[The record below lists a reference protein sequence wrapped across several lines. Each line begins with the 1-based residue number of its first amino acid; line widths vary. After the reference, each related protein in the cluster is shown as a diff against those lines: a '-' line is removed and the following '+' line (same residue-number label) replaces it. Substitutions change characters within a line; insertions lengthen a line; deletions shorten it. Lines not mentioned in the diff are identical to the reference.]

1 MFHVADAHTDFLY
14 KMVNS
19 GADIAKPVA
28 GQQLFLSERSP
39 VALQVFAAWMDRR
52 KAQQY
57 HLQAFEMFD
66 AFERMLEANPRLKRF
81 ERGSEFPPK
90 DGSTYAMLAVEG
102 GETLTDAFMVRTL
115 YRMGVRSIALTWNHK
130 NRLGYPAM
138 GRSSKGLTDLG
149 KELVAEMARLGMAVD
164 VSHLNDAGI
173 DDVLKL
179 SRKGRAPL
187 ASHSNARGVRN
198 HPRNLSD
205 RHIRAIAG
213 MGGFIGVNFYRP
225 FLGPGAPGIETVADH
240 IEYIGRTGS
249 WKCVGLGSD
258 FDGMELPAEG
268 LETCERFGAL
278 LNALRARGHSEDVV
292 SDIAGGNYVR
302 YIRQF
307 L

>member
-1 MFHVADAHTDFLY
+1 MFHVADAHTDFLH
-14 KMVNS
+14 KMVNDS
-19 GADIAKPVA
+19 ADIARPIV
-28 GQQLFLSERSP
+28 GQQLFLSEKNP

-57 HLQAFEMFD
+57 HLQTFEMID
-66 AFERMLEANPRLKRF
+66 AFERMLSDNPNMARF
-81 ERGSEFPPK
+81 EKDSPFPPE
-90 DGSTYAMLAVEG
+90 DGRVYAMLSLEG
-102 GETLTDAFMVRTL
+102 GEVITDAFMVRTL
-115 YRMGVRSIALTWNHK
+115 CRLGVRSIALTWNHK

-138 GRSSKGLTDLG
+138 GRSNKGLTDLG
-149 KELVAEMARLGMAVD
+149 KEIVAEMARLGMAVD

-187 ASHSNARGVRN
+187 ASHSNARSVRN

-213 MGGFIGVNFYRP
+213 MGGFIGVNFYSP
-225 FLGPGAPGIETVADH
+225 FLGPGAPDIDKVIEH
-240 IEYIGRTGS
+240 IEHIGSTGS

-268 LETCERFGAL
+268 LETCERFEALLGAL
-278 LNALRARGHSEDVV
+278 LKRGHSEAVV
-292 SDIAGGNYVR
+292 ADIAGGNYIR

>member
-14 KMVNS
+14 KMVND
-19 GADIAKPVA
+19 GADIAKPID
-28 GQQLFLSERSP
+28 GQQLFLSPKCP

-57 HLQAFEMFD
+57 SFQTLEMID

-90 DGSTYAMLAVEG
+90 DGAVYAMLAVEG
-102 GETLTDAFMVRTL
+102 GETITDTFMLRTL
-115 YRMGVRSIALTWNHK
+115 CRLGVRSVALTWNHK

-138 GRSSKGLTDLG
+138 GRSKQGLTDLG
-149 KELVAEMARLGMAVD
+149 KEIVSEMARLGMAAD
-164 VSHLNDAGI
+164 VSHLNDEGI

-179 SRKGRAPL
+179 SRKGRAPM
-187 ASHSNARGVRN
+187 ASHSNARSVRS

-225 FLGPGAPGIETVADH
+225 FLGPGAPNIDTVIEH
-240 IEYIGRTGS
+240 IGNTGS

-268 LETCERFGAL
+268 LETCERFDAL
-278 LNALRARGHSEDVV
+278 LNALLARGYSEAVV

>member
-1 MFHVADAHTDFLY
+1 MFHIADAHTDFLY
-14 KMVNS
+14 KMIND
-19 GADIAKPVA
+19 GADIARPIA
-28 GQQLFLSERSP
+28 GQQFFLSEKSP

-57 HLQAFEMFD
+57 SFQTLEMID

-81 ERGSEFPPK
+81 EKDSEFPPK
-90 DGSTYAMLAVEG
+90 DGSVYAMLSVEG
-102 GETLTDAFMVRTL
+102 GESIQDAFMLRTL
-115 YRMGVRSIALTWNHK
+115 CRLGVKSVALTWNHK

-138 GRSSKGLTDLG
+138 GRSNKGLTDLG
-149 KELVAEMARLGMAVD
+149 KEIVAEMGQLGMAVD
-164 VSHLNDAGI
+164 VSHLNDEGI

-179 SRKGRAPL
+179 SRKGRAPM
-187 ASHSNARGVRN
+187 ASHSNARAVRN
-198 HPRNLSD
+198 HPRNLCD

-225 FLGPGAPGIETVADH
+225 FLGSGAPNIDTVVEH
-240 IEYIGRTGS
+240 IEHIGNTGS

-278 LNALRARGHSEDVV
+278 MDALRERGHSEAVV
-292 SDIAGGNYVR
+292 ADIAGGNYVR